1 MKPFPDINDSMES
14 MKHLEYLY
22 HVAVA
27 MENDDQSQI
36 EAASDCDGLYLTF
49 KASSNLNISVQ

>member
-1 MKPFPDINDSMES
+1 MKPLAEVKDSMES

-27 MENDDQSQI
+27 MDADSDRSQI
-36 EAASDCDGLYLTF
+36 ESASDSDGW
-49 KASSNLNISVQ
+49 

>member
-1 MKPFPDINDSMES
+1 MKPFADINDSMES

-27 MENDDQSQI
+27 MENEDQSQI
-36 EAASDCDGLYLTF
+36 EAASDSDGLYLTF
-49 KASSNLNISVQ
+49 TKPPVLKN